1 MKDKQL
7 NEVTKHFEKLKEYGG
22 HLLNV
27 LCFSFTPR
35 KSLP

>member
-7 NEVTKHFEKLKEYGG
+7 SEVTKHFEKLKEYGG
-22 HLLNV
+22 QLLSI

-35 KSLP
+35 WSLP